1 MRTKTSSFA
10 GDTRIRAWMN
20 QAIDL
25 HQRGELDAAEALYQQ
40 VLRLVPQHFDALHMM
55 GALAL
60 QRQQPAQALPWL
72 RRALAVHERDDAL
85 HFHLALSLSADAQ
98 WPQALAHIQR
108 CLALEPASAN
118 SWDQQAKVLH
128 AMGRDEEALHSVA
141 QAQALDPGNA
151 DLCYREA
158 CMRADRLH
166 YEEALVA
173 IDRAIARR
181 PDFANARWNR
191 AFWLL
196 LLGRYA
202 EAWDDYEWRW
212 RADLKLN
219 QVQTSKPRWEGHTPL
234 AGKTLFLHGEQGLG
248 DTLQFCRYVP
258 MLIQAGAKV
267 VMGVQPALEEL
278 LDGLAGGPHVL
289 RVGEKIPPFDAICH
303 IMSLGRVMGTTL
315 DNIPAQVPYLHAKPA
330 KQALWR
336 ERLGPRTRPRWGL
349 AWSGNPTHA
358 NDAQRSTSLA
368 DWLPHLRPDIE
379 WISMQPQV
387 RECDQSALAQSP
399 IRPLGAQLQNFDDTA
414 ALCAELD
421 GVISVDTSVA
431 HLAGALGKPLKVL
444 LPRHTD
450 WRWLLDREDSPWY
463 PSATLYRMG
472 EDGTWPPVLRQVM
485 ASFGEIGGP
494 SRPCD

>member
-1 MRTKTSSFA
+1 MRAKFSSA
-10 GDTRIRAWMN
+10 VGTARIPAWMN
-20 QAIDL
+20 QAIVL
-25 HQRGELDAAEALYQQ
+25 HQWGDLAGAEALYRQ
-40 VLRLVPQHFDALHMM
+40 VLHLAPRHFDALHMM

-72 RRALAVHERDDAL
+72 RRALMVRENDDAL
-85 HFHLALSLSADAQ
+85 HFHLALALSAQAQ
-98 WPQALAHIQR
+98 WPQALTHIQR
-108 CLALEPASAN
+108 SLALQHTSAA
-118 SWDQQAKVLH
+118 SWDQQAKILQ
-128 AMGRDEEALHSVA
+128 ALGRDEEALLSIARA
-141 QAQALDPGNA
+141 QTLDPQNA
-151 DLCYREA
+151 DLPYHEA
-158 CMRADRLH
+158 CMRADRLD
-166 YEEALVA
+166 YVQALVA
-173 IDRAIARR
+173 IDRAITLR

-212 RADLKLN
+212 QADLKLN
-219 QVQTSKPRWEGHTPL
+219 HVQTSKPRWDGHTSL
-234 AGKTLFLHGEQGLG
+234 QGKTLFLHGEQGLG

-258 MLIQAGAKV
+258 LLIEAGAKV

-278 LDGLAGGPHVL
+278 LDTLPGGPHVL
-289 RVGEKIPPFDAICH
+289 RVGETIPPFDAICH

-315 DNIPAQVPYLHAKPA
+315 ESIPAQVPYLRANPA
-330 KQALWR
+330 KRAIWR

-358 NDAQRSTSLA
+358 NDHQRSMALA
-368 DWLPHLRPDIE
+368 EVLPHLRPDIE
-379 WISMQPQV
+379 WISMQPVV
-387 RECDQSALAQSP
+387 RERDQAHLAQSP

-444 LPRHTD
+444 VPRHTD
-450 WRWLLDREDSPWY
+450 WRWLLGRQDSPWY

-472 EDGTWPPVLRQVM
+472 DDGDWTPVLRQVM
-485 ASFGEIGGP
+485 AQLP
-494 SRPCD
+494 AA